1 MTPPR
6 TTVPDLLQRFTAT
19 PYKLIAQGFVV
30 ETNDLDL
37 LEQFDQRAELDALA
51 AIARNFHIRVI
62 REKDLRSSSEEIR
75 TICTDSVCA
84 VLVGLGTI
92 IMVDREQRRVLSFV
106 ASNISQQRFAH
117 TYLPMAIHHAGSHH
131 HPATELI
138 QRHHSS
144 PSESLQTSDKSD
156 NRV

>member
-1 MTPPR
+1 MTPPP
-6 TTVPDLLQRFTAT
+6 TPVPDLLKRFTAT

-51 AIARNFHIRVI
+51 AIARNFHIRVV
-62 REKDLRSSSEEIR
+62 RESELASSSEEIR
-75 TICTDSVCA
+75 AICTDSVCA
-84 VLVGLGTI
+84 VLVGMGTI

-117 TYLPMAIHHAGSHH
+117 TYLPMAIHHAGSHP

-138 QRHHSS
+138 QRHRSS